1 MKNTFSKRENVFS
14 GLRFGLRVQLL
25 KNAGAL
31 YEDCQRKGIL
41 DSWQSDMTW
50 MAGIGSRRRVAAQSP
65 EKKGTVAA
73 PWPEIAGVL
82 GHGYSGHQTA
92 RDWDGSTAELKVN
105 SPSSKMEA
113 ESSHGRCAAAEGG
126 RRFPVYGGDHERAN
140 QSTKKKRER
149 FGISERT
156 TWSSYDGLWRGSSG
170 ENSESTATAAA

>member
-1 MKNTFSKRENVFS
+1 MVVRSVPDGRDKIKAVREKTAA
-14 GLRFGLRVQLL
+14 GEERLRG
-25 KNAGAL
+25 GAAWL
-31 YEDCQRKGIL
+31 
-41 DSWQSDMTW
+41 
-50 MAGIGSRRRVAAQSP
+50 
-65 EKKGTVAA
+65 
-73 PWPEIAGVL
+73 
-82 GHGYSGHQTA
+82 TA
-92 RDWDGSTAELKVN
+92 RKLAGEDKPDESDHHLTRGRYQKKEEDEAS

-170 ENSESTATAAA
+170 GNSESTATAAA